1 MRLIWWFAT
10 VVAVSF
16 ATIVLS
22 EQHALDP
29 FRNMTLTVSAPVES
43 TIRDAASPL
52 KDMYDGITDR
62 GDIVRDNERLKE
74 QVEVLQA
81 QLADQQQ
88 ALLRIQELQDA
99 LNVKAQRP
107 EDQLLVASVIAQ
119 DPSALKRAIAIDMGQ
134 ADGVDEGM
142 VVLSRNG
149 SLIGT
154 VSRAYQN
161 FAWIRLV
168 SDPDSAVNAEV
179 NVTALPSGSG
189 VLTPEAPAEGE
200 EPRATPAPSGTPV
213 PVSVRG
219 VVQGDL
225 RDDLVLDL
233 LPPESAIAAGSL
245 VVTSGLGGNYP
256 PGILIGSITDVEQRP
271 QAPFKKALVDPSTK
285 LDGLDTVL
293 VLISFKPARLEAP

>member
-29 FRNMTLTVSAPVES
+29 FRNMTLTVSAPVEN

-74 QVEVLQA
+74 QVEILQA

-88 ALLRIQELQDA
+88 ALLRIQELTDA
-99 LNVKAQRP
+99 LNVKSQRP
-107 EDQLLVASVIAQ
+107 EDQLLVASVIAE
-119 DPSALKRAIAIDMGQ
+119 DPSALKRTIAIDMGQ

-161 FAWIRLV
+161 FAWIRLI

-179 NVTALPSGSG
+179 AVTATPGGSD
-189 VLTPEAPAEGE
+189 VLTPPSGE
-200 EPRATPAPSGTPV
+200 EPSATPAPSGTPV
-213 PVSVRG
+213 PVAVRG

-225 RDDLVLDL
+225 RDNLVLDL
-233 LPPESAIAAGSL
+233 LPPESTIATGSL